1 MDKLGPMR
9 EIIAQQND
17 DLEDWDLEELMEDM
31 RNTQWE
37 THFKMNAIV
46 IIKMRATA
54 SDIKDTERKIAIT
67 TMQNYIYLLW
77 KWRSFKQ
84 HVHSGVR
91 HSFKARYLEKEGHM
105 FQLHVSMKFSIT
117 LQVKAMLQMRTET
130 SHLDLRINPII
141 RRPAAY
147 GKQKQSEDDEAG
159 C

>member
-1 MDKLGPMR
+1 MEGGYDEANKILNDIYGKDIKGVLDFYSKLARIVQNLNTKKKLDSAQCLVYTLMNKLGPMR

-77 KWRSFKQ
+77 KWSSFK
-84 HVHSGVR
+84 
-91 HSFKARYLEKEGHM
+91 
-105 FQLHVSMKFSIT
+105 
-117 LQVKAMLQMRTET
+117 
-130 SHLDLRINPII
+130 
-141 RRPAAY
+141 
-147 GKQKQSEDDEAG
+147 
-159 C
+159 

>member
-1 MDKLGPMR
+1 MEDGYDEANKILNDIYGKDIKGVLGFYSKLARIVQTLNTKKKLDSAQCLVYTLMDKLEPMR

-54 SDIKDTERKIAIT
+54 SDIKDTERKIANT

-77 KWRSFKQ
+77 KWRSFK
-84 HVHSGVR
+84 
-91 HSFKARYLEKEGHM
+91 
-105 FQLHVSMKFSIT
+105 
-117 LQVKAMLQMRTET
+117 
-130 SHLDLRINPII
+130 
-141 RRPAAY
+141 
-147 GKQKQSEDDEAG
+147 
-159 C
+159 

>member
-1 MDKLGPMR
+1 MEDGYDEANKILNDIYGKDIKGVLDFYSKLARIVQNLNTKKKLDSAQCLVYTLMNKLGPMR

-54 SDIKDTERKIAIT
+54 SDIKDTERKIANT

-77 KWRSFKQ
+77 KWRSFK
-84 HVHSGVR
+84 
-91 HSFKARYLEKEGHM
+91 
-105 FQLHVSMKFSIT
+105 
-117 LQVKAMLQMRTET
+117 
-130 SHLDLRINPII
+130 
-141 RRPAAY
+141 
-147 GKQKQSEDDEAG
+147 
-159 C
+159 

>member
-1 MDKLGPMR
+1 MEDGYDEANKILNDIYGKDIKGVLDFYSKLARIVQNLNTKKKLDSAQCLVYTLMNKLGPMR

-77 KWRSFKQ
+77 KWSSFK
-84 HVHSGVR
+84 
-91 HSFKARYLEKEGHM
+91 
-105 FQLHVSMKFSIT
+105 
-117 LQVKAMLQMRTET
+117 
-130 SHLDLRINPII
+130 
-141 RRPAAY
+141 
-147 GKQKQSEDDEAG
+147 
-159 C
+159 

>member
-1 MDKLGPMR
+1 MEDGYDEANKILNDIYGKDIKGVLDFYSKLARIVQNLNTKKKLDSAQCLVYTLMDKLEPMR

-77 KWRSFKQ
+77 KWSSFK
-84 HVHSGVR
+84 
-91 HSFKARYLEKEGHM
+91 
-105 FQLHVSMKFSIT
+105 
-117 LQVKAMLQMRTET
+117 
-130 SHLDLRINPII
+130 
-141 RRPAAY
+141 
-147 GKQKQSEDDEAG
+147 
-159 C
+159 

>member
-1 MDKLGPMR
+1 MEDGYDEANKILKDIYGKDIKGVLDFYSKLARIVQNLNTKKKLDSAQCLVYTLMNKLGPMR
-9 EIIAQQND
+9 EIIAQQNE

-77 KWRSFKQ
+77 KWSSFK
-84 HVHSGVR
+84 
-91 HSFKARYLEKEGHM
+91 
-105 FQLHVSMKFSIT
+105 
-117 LQVKAMLQMRTET
+117 
-130 SHLDLRINPII
+130 
-141 RRPAAY
+141 
-147 GKQKQSEDDEAG
+147 
-159 C
+159 

>member
-1 MDKLGPMR
+1 MEDGYDEANKILNDIYGKDIKGVLDFYSKLARIVQNLNTKKKLDSAQCLVYTLMNKLGPMR

-17 DLEDWDLEELMEDM
+17 DLEDWDLEELTEDM

-77 KWRSFKQ
+77 KWSSFK
-84 HVHSGVR
+84 
-91 HSFKARYLEKEGHM
+91 
-105 FQLHVSMKFSIT
+105 
-117 LQVKAMLQMRTET
+117 
-130 SHLDLRINPII
+130 
-141 RRPAAY
+141 
-147 GKQKQSEDDEAG
+147 
-159 C
+159 